1 MKKLLLAIIVAV
13 LAGCASVVRVEGD
26 QIVNQRLKITVAEAW
41 NKVSVPGAS
50 QPFDS
55 WTQEGLSLDHL
66 RFWAAVRPAQRLIE
80 PPAGSTPAGQKPP
93 RVPTFRAGMPADEIV
108 NLFEMVYSVD
118 GSVVTMDKVA
128 PASFAGENGV
138 RFEFSVLRKRDGIR
152 LQGTGWAAVRNNEL
166 FAATF
171 VAPRLAF
178 YTRLAPRAETVVK
191 TARIL

>member
-1 MKKLLLAIIVAV
+1 MKKILLAIIVTV
-13 LAGCASVVRVEGD
+13 LAGCASVVKVEGD
-26 QIVNQRLKITVAEAW
+26 QIVNNRLKITVAEAW
-41 NKVSVPGAS
+41 NKVSVPGTS

-66 RFWAAVRPAQRLIE
+66 RFWAAVRPEQRLVE
-80 PPAGSTPAGQKPP
+80 LPSGSTPAGQKPP

-108 NLFEMVYSVD
+108 SLFEMVYSVD

-128 PASFAGENGV
+128 PAQFAGENGV

-152 LQGTGWAAVRNNEL
+152 LKGTGWAAVRNNEL

-178 YTRLAPRAETVVK
+178 YPRLAPKAEAVVH